1 MTERRIFKEIDRS
14 LMDDVRKRLNLA
26 AVIAEHVELAIV
38 VEGSWYTGP
47 CPFCKPGGKL
57 VVTVHDRDPCRSW
70 YHCYGCRAH
79 GDVVGFTM
87 RIANISFR
95 NALMKLCDQ
104 ADIAFVENDV
114 ERVIPTH
121 AKIVEDIARLDV
133 LREPHGEFR
142 KDVSVEDAMRRAD
155 AIRARMMAQSRPAP

>member
-26 AVIAEHVELAIV
+26 AVVAEHVELTAV
-38 VEGSWYTGP
+38 VEGAWYTGL
-47 CPFCKPGGKL
+47 CPFCLPGGQL
-57 VVTVHDRDPCRSW
+57 TVSVWDSDPLRS
-70 YHCYGCRAH
+70 YYLCRACEAR
-79 GDVVGFTM
+79 GSVVGFTM
-87 RIANISFR
+87 RIANIGFR
-95 NALMKLCDQ
+95 DALLKLCDQ

-114 ERVIPTH
+114 ERAIPTQ
-121 AKIVEDIARLDV
+121 AKIVEDIARLDI